1 MLIYSIM
8 LEGRDAGRGF
18 LVTLDV
24 AGSSQAHAERLAL
37 DEAKNLGLSILGI
50 EEVTLKRKAKMP
62 REAGVIKTY
71 GKAYFQLDE
80 PEC

>member
-1 MLIYSIM
+1 M

-24 AGSSQAHAERLAL
+24 AGTSQAHAEKIAL
-37 DEAKNLGLSILGI
+37 DKAKNLGLSILGI
-50 EEVTLKRKAKMP
+50 EEVTLKRKAKVSYGP
-62 REAGVIKTY
+62 GVIKTY
-71 GKAYFQLDE
+71 GKAYFELDE